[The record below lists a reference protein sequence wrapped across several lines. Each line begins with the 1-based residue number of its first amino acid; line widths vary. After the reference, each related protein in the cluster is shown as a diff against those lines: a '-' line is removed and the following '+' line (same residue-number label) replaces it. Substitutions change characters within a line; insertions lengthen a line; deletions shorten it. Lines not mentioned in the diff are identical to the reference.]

1 MKIIIIII
9 NIKSKEDLKTNKI
22 ADQSVVILEGVFLPQ
37 KIRVSI
43 LNFCFRSFF
52 MKGGRFHGVWAILVK
67 FFPPGCTAVNIFP
80 PSSKAVRPSVCIV
93 LRLMAV
99 K

>member
-1 MKIIIIII
+1 MITIS
-9 NIKSKEDLKTNKI
+9 NIEHRDDLKTNKI
-22 ADQSVVILEGVFLPQ
+22 ADQIVVNLEGVLLPQ

-43 LNFCFRSFF
+43 LNFCFRSFS

-67 FFPPGCTAVNIFP
+67 FFPPVCTAVNIFP
-80 PSSKAVRPSVCIV
+80 PSSRTVRPSVCIV

>member
-1 MKIIIIII
+1 MVELITF
-9 NIKSKEDLKTNKI
+9 NIESGEDSKTNKI
-22 ADQSVVILEGVFLPQ
+22 ADQIVVSLEGVFLPQ

-52 MKGGRFHGVWAILVK
+52 MKGDLFHGVWAILVK

>member
-1 MKIIIIII
+1 MVELITF
-9 NIKSKEDLKTNKI
+9 NNESGEDSKTNKI
-22 ADQSVVILEGVFLPQ
+22 ADQIVVSLEGVFLPQ

>member
-1 MKIIIIII
+1 MKA
-9 NIKSKEDLKTNKI
+9 NKI
-22 ADQSVVILEGVFLPQ
+22 ANQMVVDLEGVFLPQ

-43 LNFCFRSFF
+43 LNFCFRSLSEL
-52 MKGGRFHGVWAILVK
+52 FHGEWAILVT
-67 FFPPGCTAVNIFP
+67 FFPPGSNINIFP
-80 PSSKAVRPSVCIV
+80 PSSKTVRPSVCIV